1 MVSRASA
8 SEKRRLRSV
17 SLAIVGLT
25 FAGGAWLAMAWL
37 MQRFQAQRCPGNT
50 FFWASNQIPTA
61 LQIVPLCFPAL
72 GLGFLAANRLF
83 AVLPARPGRS
93 FRSKAPGANGAREQG
108 QMIKATSI
116 LLLVTLPV
124 SFAASLCQFCLEPQG
139 ILYQATPWSGLRYYG
154 WDDVSSVTATC
165 RYDSGRYAG
174 WRKQYL
180 LTLRDGSALDLM
192 TWPGAAVRAF
202 SAVAGALRGQGL
214 SYDATGVAP
223 GCPQPFLG
231 MFVRRP

>member
-1 MVSRASA
+1 M
-8 SEKRRLRSV
+8 
-17 SLAIVGLT
+17 GLT
-25 FAGGAWLAMAWL
+25 FAGVAWLAMAWL
-37 MQRFQAQRCPGNT
+37 MQRFQALRCPEDT

-61 LQIVPLCFPAL
+61 LQVVPLCFPAL

-83 AVLPARPGRS
+83 TVLPARPGRS
-93 FRSKAPGANGAREQG
+93 TGPQLPGADGAREQG

-139 ILYQATPWSGLRYYG
+139 ILYQATPSSGLQRYG

-165 RYDSGRYAG
+165 RYDRGRYAG

-180 LTLRDGSALDLM
+180 LTLRDRAALDLM
-192 TWPGAAVRAF
+192 TWPAAAVRAYP
-202 SAVAGALRGQGL
+202 AVADALRGQEF
-214 SYDATGVAP
+214 SYDASGVAS
-223 GCPQPFLG
+223 GCPQPYLG
-231 MFVRRP
+231 MFAHRP